1 VNADG
6 SVSIA
11 PGTLPGNYAIEYTI
25 CEVSDAGN
33 CDTATVTVTIEEA
46 IAKIIDAVDDSYTA
60 VEGTDG
66 TILDSNVL
74 GNDTLEGVAASLDAV
89 VITSTPTPELT
100 VNADGSVS
108 VSSSALPG

>member
-1 VNADG
+1 
-6 SVSIA
+6 
-11 PGTLPGNYAIEYTI
+11 
-25 CEVSDAGN
+25 
-33 CDTATVTVTIEEA
+33 EEA

-108 VSSSALPG
+108 VSSSALPGSYTIEYTICEIADPDNCDTATVTVTVE